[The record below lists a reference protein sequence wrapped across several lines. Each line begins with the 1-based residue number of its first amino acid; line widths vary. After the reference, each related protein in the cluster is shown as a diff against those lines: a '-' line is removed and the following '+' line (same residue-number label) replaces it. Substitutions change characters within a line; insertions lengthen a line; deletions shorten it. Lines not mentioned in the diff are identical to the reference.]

1 MNNLVI
7 YQSHWNYLLII
18 PKIIYLQ
25 YVSKQFFFY
34 LSICQSFDL
43 LKPFFI
49 TKIRIQR
56 TLDHKYSIKITPNYC
71 LKFELAQKYE
81 KKNIYT
87 TFQSDFQ
94 SRLDGQLKQSYF
106 VQ

>member
-43 LKPFFI
+43 LKPFL

-81 KKNIYT
+81 KKMYI
-87 TFQSDFQ
+87 
-94 SRLDGQLKQSYF
+94 QLFNQIF
-106 VQ
+106 NPDLMDN